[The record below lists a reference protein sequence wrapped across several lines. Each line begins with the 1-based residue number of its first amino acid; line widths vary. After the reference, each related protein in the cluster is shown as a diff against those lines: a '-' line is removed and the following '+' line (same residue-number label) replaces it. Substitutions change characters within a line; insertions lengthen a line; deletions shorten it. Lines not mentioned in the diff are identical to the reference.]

1 MSNPIRTG
9 WIPFKIP
16 PTPNITSKSI
26 GGKISPSDP
35 YILSPMAGSDSSKN
49 PSQFLEYDQIPIND
63 ILTRLEAILTRLDA
77 IETRLDAATIDAEC
91 QGGNVVVTLN
101 L

>member
-9 WIPFKIP
+9 WTPFKIP
-16 PTPNITSKSI
+16 PTPTITSKSI

-35 YILSPMAGSDSSKN
+35 YILSPMAGSNSAKN

-63 ILTRLEAILTRLDA
+63 ILTRLDA